1 MQTDSPPYIL
11 HKNEDVIGIFSFY
24 LAEVEESEVIET
36 PFMETMRS
44 GGLVSRFFNQ
54 YEQRAQ
60 FDMLDIKMQIW
71 DKTQLINIL

>member
-1 MQTDSPPYIL
+1 MDEAWEEFD
-11 HKNEDVIGIFSFY
+11 NEKEEEEEEEK
-24 LAEVEESEVIET
+24 EVEESEVIET

>member
-1 MQTDSPPYIL
+1 MDEAWEEFD
-11 HKNEDVIGIFSFY
+11 NEKEEEEEEEK
-24 LAEVEESEVIET
+24 EVEESEVIET

-71 DKTQLINIL
+71 DKTQLINILRS

>member
-1 MQTDSPPYIL
+1 MDEAWEEFD
-11 HKNEDVIGIFSFY
+11 NEEKEEK
-24 LAEVEESEVIET
+24 EVESEVIET

-71 DKTQLINIL
+71 DKTQLINILRS

>member
-1 MQTDSPPYIL
+1 MDEAWEEFD
-11 HKNEDVIGIFSFY
+11 NEEKEEK
-24 LAEVEESEVIET
+24 EVESEVIET

-60 FDMLDIKMQIW
+60 FDML
-71 DKTQLINIL
+71 

>member
-1 MQTDSPPYIL
+1 MDEAWEEFD
-11 HKNEDVIGIFSFY
+11 NEEEEKEEKDEK
-24 LAEVEESEVIET
+24 EVEESEVIET

-44 GGLVSRFFNQ
+44 GGLVSRFFKQ

-60 FDMLDIKMQIW
+60 YDMLDIKMQIG

>member
-1 MQTDSPPYIL
+1 MDEAWEDFD
-11 HKNEDVIGIFSFY
+11 NEEEEE
-24 LAEVEESEVIET
+24 EVEESEVIET

-44 GGLVSRFFNQ
+44 GGLVSRFFKQ

>member
-1 MQTDSPPYIL
+1 MDEAWEDFD
-11 HKNEDVIGIFSFY
+11 NEEEEEE
-24 LAEVEESEVIET
+24 EVEESEVIET

>member
-1 MQTDSPPYIL
+1 MDEAWEDFD
-11 HKNEDVIGIFSFY
+11 NEEK
-24 LAEVEESEVIET
+24 EVEESEVIET

-44 GGLVSRFFNQ
+44 GGLVSRFFKQ

>member
-1 MQTDSPPYIL
+1 MDEAWEDFD
-11 HKNEDVIGIFSFY
+11 NEEK
-24 LAEVEESEVIET
+24 EVEESEVIET

>member
-1 MQTDSPPYIL
+1 MDEAWEDFD
-11 HKNEDVIGIFSFY
+11 NEEK
-24 LAEVEESEVIET
+24 EVEESEVIET

-44 GGLVSRFFNQ
+44 GGLVSRFFKQ

-71 DKTQLINIL
+71 DKTQLINILRS

>member
-1 MQTDSPPYIL
+1 MDEAWEDFD
-11 HKNEDVIGIFSFY
+11 NEEEEEE
-24 LAEVEESEVIET
+24 EVEESEVIET

-44 GGLVSRFFNQ
+44 GGLVSRFFKQ

>member
-1 MQTDSPPYIL
+1 MDEAWEEFD
-11 HKNEDVIGIFSFY
+11 NEKEEEEEEEK
-24 LAEVEESEVIET
+24 EVEESEVIET

-44 GGLVSRFFNQ
+44 GGLVSRFFKQ

>member
-1 MQTDSPPYIL
+1 MDEAWEEFD
-11 HKNEDVIGIFSFY
+11 NEKEEEEEEEK
-24 LAEVEESEVIET
+24 EVEESEVIET

-60 FDMLDIKMQIW
+60 FDML
-71 DKTQLINIL
+71 

>member
-1 MQTDSPPYIL
+1 MDEAWEEFD
-11 HKNEDVIGIFSFY
+11 NEEKEEKEG
-24 LAEVEESEVIET
+24 EESEVIET

-44 GGLVSRFFNQ
+44 GGLVSRFFKQ

-60 FDMLDIKMQIW
+60 SDMLDIKMQIW

>member
-1 MQTDSPPYIL
+1 MDEAWEEFD
-11 HKNEDVIGIFSFY
+11 NEEKEEK
-24 LAEVEESEVIET
+24 EVEESEVIET

-60 FDMLDIKMQIW
+60 FDML
-71 DKTQLINIL
+71 

>member
-1 MQTDSPPYIL
+1 MDEAWEDFD
-11 HKNEDVIGIFSFY
+11 NEEEEEEEK
-24 LAEVEESEVIET
+24 EVESEVIET

-44 GGLVSRFFNQ
+44 GGLVSRFFKQ

-71 DKTQLINIL
+71 DKTQLINILRS